1 MKRLFTA
8 TVLLISGI
16 TSGFAKEQF
25 IYTQI
30 SHKEGLTSTVNSIYK
45 ENDGDVW
52 IGAQDGLYRLD
63 GHTLHQ
69 HKDSLFHN
77 QRVIQIHTDRH
88 GNFWVLTS
96 EGLTRRGS
104 NSNDFEPMSIPDGG
118 RNTQFCSW
126 CEDENGIWFGSLGK
140 IYRYSFHDSK
150 LRLFLDITEHGPFL
164 FSNICDLDNETLLC
178 TSNNGSVLVDKNTGE
193 TFESPFGT
201 TEEIS
206 SSMIDSQGRVWIAF
220 YNKGISVY
228 DSTGELLKRYTKG
241 NSGLNCDI
249 ILSMTERE
257 SRIWTGTDGG
267 GINIIDFNT
276 DNVEIIT
283 NTPGD
288 QFSFPTVSIKS
299 LYKDQY
305 GNVWAGS
312 VRDGLIQISTSG
324 MLTFSDTHLGL
335 SNGLSNSTVLFV
347 YQDEYS
353 DDIWIGTDGEGINRY
368 NPADNTFTHYPATF
382 DTKVVSIASYS
393 KDELVISLYS
403 HSISLFNKKTGKI
416 RPLNIED
423 EDIKYNIRYAG
434 RGINLLNEGE
444 ESLIFIGNNVK
455 RYNRATGKCTRVSPA
470 RQPKYGS
477 TFYAIG
483 STKDGIWF
491 HNMHEIHFLPT
502 GSSQME
508 RIGANSEISINGGC
522 VGEHGQIW
530 LATDRGLCRF
540 DPHTNEWDLI
550 STKVFKDASSVICD
564 RNARIWVGT
573 GNNIFAYLTD
583 FKSFAIF
590 GKSDGARPNEY
601 LNKSRL
607 LSRTGDIY
615 LGGVQ
620 GLLRI
625 DSSYV
630 IDSSENPVVSLYS
643 VSTDNEEANRNK
655 KGIYII
661 PRECRKLSIEVSIQ
675 EKDIFRDKKLRFY
688 LSGDKGM
695 FETKS
700 LILSIRQM
708 PAPGTY
714 DMSVSC
720 LKRNGEWSTPVTLMT
735 MKIPQLW
742 YLTWWFISCGI
753 LFILLITSTIFGMVI
768 RHKDNR
774 LKEAMRV
781 HDQKVYEEKVKL
793 LINISHELRTP
804 LTLIMAPLKRI
815 LKSMDSESEEY
826 PTLARI
832 HRQSRRMKDLLDM
845 VLDLR
850 KMEVGK
856 SGLKIERL
864 EFNRW
869 LSETIEDVIN
879 EESHDGIEIK
889 TVLDPEIQLVDFDRR
904 KCDTV
909 LMNIVMNAIKH
920 SCEGD
925 TITIK
930 TELTTY
936 GFVRVS
942 ISDEGPGLKDLD
954 NSQLF
959 SDFYQGN
966 SEQYGSG
973 IGLSYSKILV
983 ELHGG
988 QIAAENNQ
996 GKGATFW
1003 WEIPVVTSKD
1013 IMEQTPRAYLN
1024 ELMGFT
1030 PEDDAEDSEEATFSM
1045 SNMTLMLVDDNKD
1058 LLDFLREALSSEF
1071 AEIITVT
1078 SGNKAL
1084 AALTSGKLPDIIV
1097 SDINMP
1103 DGDGYRLCNEVK
1115 KNERFGHIPFVLLTS
1130 RGEDQSQSDSYRM
1143 GADSFLA
1150 KPFEIDT
1157 LIEMIRG
1164 ILKRREDT
1172 RRKYLDY
1179 NNEDSASYG
1188 SKEEGFIL
1196 ALNKVITEHISNPAL
1211 DQAILCRELGMSRAA
1226 LYNKMK
1232 AITGAGAKEYITR
1245 IRLEK
1250 AKALVETT
1258 GLSIVE
1264 ISEMTG
1270 FTSQSYFSTAFKAY
1284 TGITPSQYKKKAT
1297 NK

>member
-1 MKRLFTA
+1 MKRLVTA
-8 TVLLISGI
+8 LVLLVSVM

-30 SHKEGLTSTVNSIYK
+30 SYKEGLTSTVNSIYK

-52 IGAQDGLYRLD
+52 IGTQDGLYRLD

-77 QRVIQIHTDRH
+77 QRVIQIHIDRH
-88 GNFWVLTS
+88 NNFWVLTS
-96 EGLTRRGS
+96 EGLTRRVA
-104 NSNDFEPMSIPDGG
+104 NSNNFELMSVPDGSK
-118 RNTQFCSW
+118 NVQFHSY
-126 CEDENGIWFGSLGK
+126 CEDQDGIWFGCLGK
-140 IYRYSFHDSK
+140 IYRYSFENGE

-164 FSNICDLDNETLLC
+164 FSNICDLDPETLLC
-178 TSNNGSVLVDKNTGE
+178 TSNNGSVLIDKKTGE
-193 TFESPFGT
+193 IFESPFGR

-206 SSMIDSQGRVWIAF
+206 SSMIDSQGRVWIAL
-220 YNKGISVY
+220 YNKGIWIY
-228 DSTGELLKRYTKG
+228 DNTGQLLKSYTKD
-241 NSGLNCDI
+241 NSGLNCNI
-249 ILSMTERE
+249 ILSMTERD
-257 SRIWTGTDGG
+257 SRIWAGTDGG

-276 DNVEIIT
+276 DNIEIIN

-305 GNVWAGS
+305 GNIWAGS
-312 VRDGLIQISTSG
+312 IRDGLIQISTSG
-324 MLTFSDTHLGL
+324 ILTFSDTHLGL
-335 SNGLSNSTVLFV
+335 NNGLSNSTVLFV

-353 DDIWIGTDGEGINRY
+353 DDIWIGTDGEGINRF
-368 NPADNTFTHYPATF
+368 NPENNTFTHYPATF
-382 DTKVVSIASYS
+382 NTKVVSIASYS
-393 KDELVISLYS
+393 RDELVISLYS
-403 HSISLFNKKTGKI
+403 NSISLFNKKTGQI

-434 RGINLLNEGE
+434 RGIDLLNEVD

-455 RYNRATGKCTRVSPA
+455 RYDRNTGKCTRLSPT
-470 RQPKYGS
+470 RLPKYGS
-477 TFYAIG
+477 NFFAIG

-502 GSSQME
+502 GSNQTKK
-508 RIGANSEISINGGC
+508 IGTNNEISINGGC
-522 VGEHGQIW
+522 IGENGHIW

-540 DPHTNEWDLI
+540 DPQTNEWDFI
-550 STKVFKDASSVICD
+550 STKVFNSATSVICD
-564 RNARIWVGT
+564 RDGRIWVGT
-573 GNNIFAYLTD
+573 GNSVFAYLRNS
-583 FKSFAIF
+583 KRFAIF

-607 LSRTGDIY
+607 LSRSGDIY

-643 VSTDNEEANRNK
+643 VSIDNEEASTNS

-688 LSGDKGM
+688 LSDDKGM

-700 LILSIRQM
+700 PILSIRQM
-708 PAPGTY
+708 PPPGTY

-720 LKRNGEWSTPVTLMT
+720 LKKNGEWSTPVSLMT

-742 YLTWWFISCGI
+742 YLTWWFISCII
-753 LFILLITSTIFGMVI
+753 LFSLLITSTIFGLVI

-774 LKEAMRV
+774 LKETMRI
-781 HDQKVYEEKVKL
+781 HEQKIYEEKVKL

-815 LKSMDSESEEY
+815 LKNMDSKSDEY
-826 PTLARI
+826 PALERI

-864 EFNRW
+864 DFNRW

-889 TVLDPEIQLVDFDRR
+889 TVLDPEISLVDFDRR

-920 SCEGD
+920 SREGD

-942 ISDEGPGLKDLD
+942 ISDEGPGLEDID

-988 QIAAENNQ
+988 QIAAENNL
-996 GKGATFW
+996 GKGASFW
-1003 WEIPVVTSKD
+1003 WEIPVVTSVEIID
-1013 IMEQTPRAYLN
+1013 QTPRAYLN

-1030 PEDDAEDSEEATFSM
+1030 PEDDAQDSETSTYSM
-1045 SNMTLMLVDDNKD
+1045 TEKILMLVDDNKD
-1058 LLDFLREALSSEF
+1058 LLDFLREALCSEF

-1084 AALTSGKLPDIIV
+1084 AILSSGKLPDIIV

-1103 DGDGYRLCNEVK
+1103 DGDGYKLCNEVK
-1115 KNERFGHIPFVLLTS
+1115 KSAKYGHIPFVLLTS
-1130 RGEDQSQSDSYRM
+1130 RGEDRSQSDSYRM
-1143 GADSFLA
+1143 GADSFLS

-1164 ILKRREDT
+1164 ILKRRDDI
-1172 RRKYLDY
+1172 RHKYLDY
-1179 NNEDSASYG
+1179 ENENLASYG

-1196 ALNKVITEHISNPAL
+1196 ALNKVIIEHISNPEL
-1211 DQAILCRELGMSRAA
+1211 DQAILCRELGFSRAS

-1232 AITGAGAKEYITR
+1232 AITGSGIKDYIIHIR
-1245 IRLEK
+1245 IEK
-1250 AKALVETT
+1250 AKVLMESTNF
-1258 GLSIVE
+1258 SISE

-1270 FTSQSYFSTAFKAY
+1270 FASQSYFSTAFKAN
-1284 TGITPSQYKKKAT
+1284 TGLTPTQYKK
-1297 NK
+1297 NISNS